1 MSTPMQEHV
10 AVPAGEP
17 RFGWRTG
24 DVARAALTALAIW
37 FGLQLFWKVNEL
49 VFLVFL
55 ASLFGL
61 AVARGVDYL
70 ERFKIRRGVG
80 SALIVFVGLGAIGG
94 GLALTAPTL
103 IEQAKELQT
112 EFPAAVD
119 KVQHWVDSK
128 RGGLVGSLLNG
139 ATPTTTAPA
148 PTTVVVVAPSIRG
161 AAAAPSTLSPG
172 AAPPQR
178 SATLKDRLTGA
189 VSGLSK
195 YLVSFLSNTAAVFGA
210 FVLIV
215 FLAIYIGAEPDVYR
229 GWLLSTVPAAS
240 RAQVRVVLREISTVL
255 RKWLVTQLIAMAV
268 IGVTCTVVLLLL
280 GVKAPFALGFI
291 AGLLEFIPTVGP
303 IMSAV
308 PAIIMGFVD
317 SPEKAL
323 TVLIAYWGIQFLEN
337 NLLIPFL
344 MRGEMDLPPAI
355 TLIAQTL
362 MTLVFG
368 FVGLMVAVPL
378 TAAVLVPLRMIAER
392 ENERERALHRAKKAE
407 EMLKDDVDPDKV
419 VEDAD
424 EGPKS
429 PYSRL
434 PSSTQQL
441 KRLP

>member
-1 MSTPMQEHV
+1 MSTPMQEPV
-10 AVPAGEP
+10 ADPAGEP

-103 IEQAKELQT
+103 IEQGKELQT

-178 SATLKDRLTGA
+178 SATLKD
-189 VSGLSK
+189 S
-195 YLVSFLSNTAAVFGA
+195 
-210 FVLIV
+210 
-215 FLAIYIGAEPDVYR
+215 
-229 GWLLSTVPAAS
+229 
-240 RAQVRVVLREISTVL
+240 
-255 RKWLVTQLIAMAV
+255 
-268 IGVTCTVVLLLL
+268 
-280 GVKAPFALGFI
+280 FI
-291 AGLLEFIPTVGP
+291 ATTEPLSP
-303 IMSAV
+303 SAS
-308 PAIIMGFVD
+308 D
-317 SPEKAL
+317 
-323 TVLIAYWGIQFLEN
+323 
-337 NLLIPFL
+337 
-344 MRGEMDLPPAI
+344 
-355 TLIAQTL
+355 
-362 MTLVFG
+362 
-368 FVGLMVAVPL
+368 
-378 TAAVLVPLRMIAER
+378 
-392 ENERERALHRAKKAE
+392 
-407 EMLKDDVDPDKV
+407 
-419 VEDAD
+419 
-424 EGPKS
+424 
-429 PYSRL
+429 RL
-434 PSSTQQL
+434 NGS
-441 KRLP
+441 